1 VDIRS
6 GDEPMNKPGTDQ
18 RPRESREQFA
28 QRIAREM
35 REGARE
41 ILANAE
47 RDAKKLRQ
55 AASKLDGKR
64 S

>member
-1 VDIRS
+1 M
-6 GDEPMNKPGTDQ
+6 PQKPGTSNQ
-18 RPRESREQFA
+18 TSRETREEFA
-28 QRIAREM
+28 ARVAREM

-41 ILANAE
+41 ILSQAE
-47 RDAKKLRQ
+47 IDAKKLRK

>member
-1 VDIRS
+1 M
-6 GDEPMNKPGTDQ
+6 PQKPGTSNQ
-18 RPRESREQFA
+18 TSRETREEFA
-28 QRIAREM
+28 ARIAREM

-41 ILANAE
+41 ILSQAE
-47 RDAKKLRQ
+47 DEAKKLRK

>member
-1 VDIRS
+1 
-6 GDEPMNKPGTDQ
+6 MKKPGTSNHTD
-18 RPRESREQFA
+18 RETREEFA
-28 QRIAREM
+28 ARIAKEM

-41 ILANAE
+41 ILAKADDE
-47 RDAKKLRQ
+47 AKRLRK